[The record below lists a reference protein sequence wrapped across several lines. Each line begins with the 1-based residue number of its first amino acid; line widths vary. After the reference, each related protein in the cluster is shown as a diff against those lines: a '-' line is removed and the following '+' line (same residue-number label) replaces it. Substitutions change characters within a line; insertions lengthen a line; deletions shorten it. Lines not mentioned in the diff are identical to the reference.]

1 MDFIANN
8 LKRSNYRA
16 NVEMTFYESF
26 KWFLCMNQVFCVAP
40 INISFFV
47 KDKIHKM
54 RPKRDLIVFI
64 LHLIW
69 SLFILTCVI
78 VATRYQHQDA
88 DETMGFMTRI
98 LYVGEYII
106 GTFNLILIITG
117 CQYQKKNYV
126 IIFKRLVNVD
136 INLQKCG
143 IDLNYSKTRIYLQRS
158 MICYTIFFM
167 CVICVD
173 FLYNQMSAAGFFR
186 SSTVYT
192 MPNIVSLLA
201 LTQYSAALHYIRDK
215 FIIINAM
222 LRRLIRDNNLKGH
235 FKSNNKLNI
244 ISVLSLETNKNMGI
258 DRILNLLRKQ
268 HAELCRLVELL
279 NECFGVLIVFTLIAA
294 YIILS
299 TQFYAFYKM
308 SEGFDVQD
316 IWLTIYTILWV
327 ILHGGKVVL
336 ILLPINDISDEQ
348 MKTGNYL
355 FEIDL
360 PSVKDST
367 NDETCFMIKKFADQL
382 LHERTPP
389 NALRIINLDLTLL
402 STIIGA
408 LTTYLVILIQFDASA
423 RAQTAILNATITN

>member
-1 MDFIANN
+1 MCYCCNT
-8 LKRSNYRA
+8 LSTSG
-16 NVEMTFYESF
+16 MSF
-26 KWFLCMNQVFCVAP
+26 KA
-40 INISFFV
+40 INCYLI
-47 KDKIHKM
+47 KILK
-54 RPKRDLIVFI
+54 I
-64 LHLIW
+64 
-69 SLFILTCVI
+69 
-78 VATRYQHQDA
+78 QDA

-106 GTFNLILIITG
+106 GTFNLILIIIG

-143 IDLNYSKTRIYLQRS
+143 IDINYSSTKTYLQRS
-158 MICYTIFFM
+158 MISYTIFFM
-167 CVICVD
+167 SVICVD
-173 FLYNQMSAAGFFR
+173 FLYNRMSAGGFFR

-215 FIIINAM
+215 FRIINAM
-222 LRRLIRDNNLKGH
+222 LRRLILDNNLKGH

-244 ISVLSLETNKNMGI
+244 ISVLSLETNKSMGI

-279 NECFGVLIVFTLIAA
+279 NECFGILIVFTLIAA

-316 IWLTIYTILWV
+316 IWLSIYTILWV

-348 MKTGNYL
+348 LKTGNYL
-355 FEIDL
+355 FEINL
-360 PSVKDST
+360 PSIKDST
-367 NDETCFMIKKFADQL
+367 NNETCFMVGRISINLKNSNYLHIKFQIKKFADQL
-382 LHERTPP
+382 LHERSPP

-402 STIIGA
+402 STVYQRS
-408 LTTYLVILIQFDASA
+408 LY
-423 RAQTAILNATITN
+423 

>member
-1 MDFIANN
+1 MDFITSN
-8 LKRSNYRA
+8 LKSLNYRA
-16 NVEMTFYESF
+16 NVEMTFHESF
-26 KWFLCMNQVFCVAP
+26 KWFLCMNQLFCVAP

-47 KDKIHKM
+47 KDKVHKI
-54 RPKRDLIVFI
+54 RPKRDLIVFM

-78 VATRYQHQDA
+78 VATRYQHQVRHLKPYHYYLIKILKIQDA

-106 GTFNLILIITG
+106 GTFNLILIIIG

-143 IDLNYSKTRIYLQRS
+143 IDISYSRTKIYLQRS
-158 MICYTIFFM
+158 MISYTIFFM

-173 FLYNQMSAAGFFR
+173 FLYNRMSAGGFFR

-201 LTQYSAALHYIRDK
+201 LTQYSAGLHYIRDK
-215 FIIINAM
+215 FRIINAM
-222 LRRLIRDNNLKGH
+222 LRRLILDNNLKGH
-235 FKSNNKLNI
+235 FKNNNKLNI

-279 NECFGVLIVFTLIAA
+279 NECFGILIVFTLIAA

-360 PSVKDST
+360 PSIKDST
-367 NDETCFMIKKFADQL
+367 NNGTCFMVGNIS
-382 LHERTPP
+382 
-389 NALRIINLDLTLL
+389 INLKNSNYFKINFRLKSLL
-402 STIIGA
+402 INCFMKDHHQMH
-408 LTTYLVILIQFDASA
+408 YE
-423 RAQTAILNATITN
+423 

>member
-1 MDFIANN
+1 
-8 LKRSNYRA
+8 
-16 NVEMTFYESF
+16 
-26 KWFLCMNQVFCVAP
+26 
-40 INISFFV
+40 
-47 KDKIHKM
+47 
-54 RPKRDLIVFI
+54 
-64 LHLIW
+64 
-69 SLFILTCVI
+69 
-78 VATRYQHQDA
+78 
-88 DETMGFMTRI
+88 MGFMTRI

-106 GTFNLILIITG
+106 GTFNLILIIIG
-117 CQYQKKNYV
+117 CQYQKKNY
-126 IIFKRLVNVD
+126 IILFTRLIDVD
-136 INLQKCG
+136 IKLQKCG
-143 IDLNYSKTRIYLQRS
+143 IRPNYSVTKIYLQRS
-158 MICYTIFFM
+158 MISYTIFFL

-173 FLYNQMSAAGFFR
+173 FLYNRMSAGGFFR

-201 LTQYSAALHYIRDK
+201 LTQYAAALHYIRDK
-215 FIIINAM
+215 FRIINTM
-222 LRRLIRDNNLKGH
+222 LRRLILDNNFKGI
-235 FKSNNKLNI
+235 FKKNKLNI
-244 ISVLSLETNKNMGI
+244 ISVLSMETNKSIGI
-258 DRILNLLRKQ
+258 DQILNLLRKQ
-268 HAELCRLVELL
+268 HAELSRLVELL
-279 NECFGVLIVFTLIAA
+279 NKCFGILIVFTLIAA

-308 SEGFDVQD
+308 SEGFDVHD

-360 PSVKDST
+360 PSIKDST
-367 NDETCFMIKKFADQL
+367 NNETYFMIKKFADQL
-382 LHERTPP
+382 LHERSPP

-423 RAQTAILNATITN
+423 RAQTAILNATVTN